1 MPWETLFSLFLT
13 LPPLTIGWSP
23 SSPGP
28 LSRPGAKL
36 RPGSKVKVTLAF
48 FGKTAPVSPSTD
60 QSESNAKHYKIKA
73 WERSETNVNISK
85 RPFMRYNLS
94 MSTKVCVKSGSYFKN
109 VVCLSIRL
117 LPSFL
122 LVPTLYWSMFK
133 IRFLKR
139 FLKRPLNFSIY
150 ISGVSLIGRNIWLY
164 CQRKLNTPIF
174 FWPGTQHI
182 Y

>member
-1 MPWETLFSLFLT
+1 MSDEPSWSSTTKQKQIILCFFVFTKKHAMGNKKRCHQFSLFLT

-48 FGKTAPVSPSTD
+48 FGKTGPVSPSAD

-94 MSTKVCVKSGSYFKN
+94 SMSTKVCVKSGSYFKN
-109 VVCLSIRL
+109 FVCLSIRL

-122 LVPTLYWSMFK
+122 LVPTLY
-133 IRFLKR
+133 
-139 FLKRPLNFSIY
+139 
-150 ISGVSLIGRNIWLY
+150 
-164 CQRKLNTPIF
+164 
-174 FWPGTQHI
+174 
-182 Y
+182 